1 MGMYT
6 AKMNEIH
13 DIAKKLKAANQLE
26 SFLHI
31 PKGATPLAQE
41 PAQAPPPQP
50 ASKSDR

>member
-13 DIAKKLKAANQLE
+13 DIAKKLKAANKLE

-31 PKGATPLAQE
+31 PPDATRPSPQ
-41 PAQAPPPQP
+41 PAQAPQPQP